1 MQMKW
6 TESVLLNRA
15 SRCRAAVART
25 PAFQFRGRN
34 EDVRNIGK
42 QLAVGAVIEGGLSRS
57 ENKLHITAQLVS
69 TQDGYHF
76 WSGTFDSEPNE
87 IYSVEEQI
95 VYPDITRVRYHAR
108 GREPDLGQPAHRKPR
123 STRSL
128 PGGAVLLVSANP
140 AGHETEH

>member
-1 MQMKW
+1 MCRQSMQTKW

-95 VYPDITRVRYHAR
+95 VYQTLHALGITPEEGNRTWANQRTENPEAH
-108 GREPDLGQPAHRKPR
+108 DLY
-123 STRSL
+123 
-128 PGGAVLLVSANP
+128 
-140 AGHETEH
+140 